1 VVAVAGKGHTY
12 GPKQKGSPEAD
23 AQRSYEQERAA
34 HETVKREE
42 REFKLAIMRGEY
54 LPREAQRQAAATLVA
69 VLTQGLRSIPD
80 NIERK
85 YAVTPEILDAITEQ
99 IDAGLLECANAL
111 RALSGE
117 TAGPGQ

>member
-1 VVAVAGKGHTY
+1 MVAVAGKGHTY
-12 GPKQKGSPEAD
+12 GPKLKGSPEEA

-85 YAVTPEILDAITEQ
+85 YAVSPEILDAITEQ